1 MTTIRAEALHELVAQ
16 ACLRMGA
23 PRAQADLVAGHLV
36 RSNLCGFDSHG
47 VFRLV
52 QYHAWVTQGLLD
64 PASQPVVA
72 GERGFAI
79 RVDGRQAFGQV
90 VADLATRRAVAKA
103 LKDGIAVATA
113 NHSNH
118 VGRLAD
124 YAETIRAAGLI
135 GLVAVND
142 SGAGQCVVP
151 WGGIDPRLATNPLAM
166 GLPGEATPGILFDFA
181 TSTAASG
188 KIRQLLLQGAPA
200 PPGWLVD
207 AAGHD
212 TTDPACLFTEP
223 KGALL
228 PFGGHKGYALS
239 LAVEVL
245 TGILSGS
252 GFSRPAP
259 GPEEMTGLVLLA
271 LNPDWFMPAEEF
283 RRQVDQL
290 IDYVKSSRP
299 RPGTPAVLVPGEPD
313 RLEAERR
320 SREGIPLNAK
330 TVEALRALCQTLGV
344 DAAALAQTGC

>member
-1 MTTIRAEALHELVAQ
+1 MLTVQAERLQALVVRVCEKV
-16 ACLRMGA
+16 GA
-23 PRAQADLVAGHLV
+23 AREQADLVAGYLV

-52 QYHAWVTQGLLD
+52 QYRDWIAQGLLR
-64 PASQPVVA
+64 PASTPVVA

-90 VADLATRRAVAKA
+90 VATFATRLAIARAQR
-103 LKDGIAVATA
+103 DGIAAVTA
-113 NHSNH
+113 YNSNH

-124 YAETIRAAGLI
+124 YAEAIKEAGLV
-135 GLVAVND
+135 GLVMVND
-142 SGAGQCVVP
+142 SGSGQCVVP

-166 GLPGEATPGILFDFA
+166 GIPGECTPGILFDFA

-188 KIRQLLLQGAPA
+188 KIRQLLLAGQGA

-207 AAGHD
+207 AGGKD
-212 TTDPACLFTEP
+212 STDPAVLFTDP

-245 TGILSGS
+245 AGLLSGS
-252 GFSRPAP
+252 GFSRPDP
-259 GPEEMTGLVLLA
+259 GPEEMNGLFLLA
-271 LNPDWFMPAEEF
+271 LNPGWFMPEEEF

-290 IDYVKSSRP
+290 VTYIKSARP
-299 RPGTPAVLVPGEPD
+299 RVGGSPVLVPGEPD
-313 RLEAERR
+313 RIEAERR
-320 SREGIPLNAK
+320 SRDGIPLNAR
-330 TVEALRALCQTLGV
+330 TVEALRELCIELGI
-344 DAAALAQTGC
+344 DAEGLGG